1 MRENVHMQRKV
12 LFCLGENGVGR
23 EAVMA
28 QDDMVAACG
37 DRPQR
42 LVRAI
47 AQGIPGV

>member
-12 LFCLGENGVGR
+12 LFFLGENGVGQKV
-23 EAVMA
+23 VMV

-37 DRPQR
+37 DRPQH